1 MLDSLLELIF
11 EFLTELLFQLLV
23 EIGFELIAEF
33 FRRHQTLSA
42 VFAYFAIGL
51 SGAFAG
57 LFASTMFPQRILSI
71 SIIPGIS
78 LLVTPV
84 VAGWIMKSFGDW
96 RLSRGHQPTILATF
110 WGGALCAFMMAL
122 VRWIRVG

>member
-57 LFASTMFPQRILSI
+57 LLLPLCFPNESCQ
-71 SIIPGIS
+71 
-78 LLVTPV
+78 
-84 VAGWIMKSFGDW
+84 FQ
-96 RLSRGHQPTILATF
+96 LSRGLAC
-110 WGGALCAFMMAL
+110 W
-122 VRWIRVG
+122 

>member
-84 VAGWIMKSFGDW
+84 MKSFGDW